1 MAEKIVNV
9 KFFMENLQIL
19 EELNNLISSLEGFHV
34 QKSSDRTPCDILI
47 IETGGNPHQDLQKIA
62 SAEKSAAAKEIFLT
76 SPHFE
81 PDFMIQAFRLGVK
94 EFFIQPINKEDVEKA
109 LLKFCNSQEI
119 IALNSKNI
127 KRGKIINVIGS
138 KGGIGTTTVAV
149 NLAVSLIES
158 KESPSVALMD
168 MNLLFGEIPI
178 FLNLKT
184 PFNWGEM
191 VRNISRADATYLMSV
206 LAKHSSGIHVLPSP
220 SGIDF
225 NDLAT
230 PEIIQNILELMAQ
243 VFDFIII
250 DGGQSLDD
258 VSLKILELSDYVLV
272 VAILTLPCLT
282 NLRKLLWTFDR
293 LGFPKSENVRVL
305 VNRYHKNSLISLK
318 EAEKTLG
325 QKIYS
330 LVYNDY
336 QTTMS
341 AINQGKTLSAI
352 NSRAEITK
360 NFKELASKLLELE
373 KESQGGKLSH

>member
-1 MAEKIVNV
+1 MAEKNVNV
-9 KFFMENLQIL
+9 KFFIENLQIL
-19 EELNNLISSLEGFHV
+19 EELNNVVSSLQGFYV

-47 IETGGNPHQDLQKIA
+47 METGGGNPNQDLQKIA
-62 SAEKSAAAKEIFLT
+62 SAKKSAAAKEIFLT
-76 SPHFE
+76 SSQFE
-81 PDFMIQAFRLGVK
+81 SDLMIQAIRLGIK

-109 LLKFCNSQEI
+109 LLKFRDSQEI
-119 IALNSKNI
+119 NVLSSKNI

-158 KESPSVALMD
+158 KESHSVALMD

-220 SGIDF
+220 SEIDS
-225 NDLAT
+225 NEVAT

-258 VSLKILELSDYVLV
+258 VSLKILELSDYVCV

-282 NLRKLLWTFDR
+282 NLRKLLWTFNR

-305 VNRYHKNSLISLK
+305 INRYHKNSLISLK
-318 EAEKTLG
+318 EAEKSLG

-360 NFKELASKLLELE
+360 NFRELASKLLELE
-373 KESQGGKLSH
+373 KGS

>member
-1 MAEKIVNV
+1 MSEKNVNV
-9 KFFMENLQIL
+9 KFFIENLQIL
-19 EELNNLISSLEGFHV
+19 EELNNVVSSLQGFYV

-47 IETGGNPHQDLQKIA
+47 IETGGNPPQDLQIIA
-62 SAEKSAAAKEIFLT
+62 SAEKSTGAKEIFLT

-81 PDFMIQAFRLGVK
+81 SDFMIRAIRLGVK

-109 LLKFCNSQEI
+109 LLKFRKSQEI
-119 IALNSKNI
+119 IVPNSKNI

-158 KESPSVALMD
+158 KESLSVALMD

-178 FLNLKT
+178 FLNLKA

-220 SGIDF
+220 SGIDS

-258 VSLKILELSDYVLV
+258 VSLKILELSDYVFV

-282 NLRKLLWTFDR
+282 NLRKLLWTFNR

-305 VNRYHKNSLISLK
+305 INRYHKNSLISLK

-373 KESQGGKLSH
+373 KGS

>member
-9 KFFMENLQIL
+9 KFFIENLKIF
-19 EELNNLISSLEGFHV
+19 EELNALVSSLEGFHV

-47 IETGGNPHQDLQKIA
+47 IETGGNPPQDLQIIA
-62 SAEKSAAAKEIFLT
+62 SAEKSTGAKEIFLT

-81 PDFMIQAFRLGVK
+81 SDFMIRAIRLGVK

-109 LLKFCNSQEI
+109 LLKFRKSQEI
-119 IALNSKNI
+119 IVPNSKNI

-158 KESPSVALMD
+158 KESLSVALMD

-178 FLNLKT
+178 FLNLKA

-220 SGIDF
+220 SGIDS

-258 VSLKILELSDYVLV
+258 VSLKILELSDYVFV

-282 NLRKLLWTFDR
+282 NLRKLLWTFNR

-305 VNRYHKNSLISLK
+305 MNRYHKNSLISLK
-318 EAEKTLG
+318 EAEKSIG

-330 LVYNDY
+330 LIENDY

>member
-9 KFFMENLQIL
+9 KFFIENLQIL
-19 EELNNLISSLEGFHV
+19 EELNNVVSSLQGFYV
-34 QKSSDRTPCDILI
+34 QKSSDRTPCDLLF
-47 IETGGNPHQDLQKIA
+47 IETGSGNPNQDLQKIA
-62 SAEKSAAAKEIFLT
+62 SADKSAAAKEIFLT
-76 SPHFE
+76 ASHFE
-81 PDFMIQAFRLGVK
+81 SDFMIQAIRLGVK

-109 LLKFCNSQEI
+109 LLKFRDSQEI
-119 IALNSKNI
+119 VVPNAKNI

-158 KESPSVALMD
+158 KESHSVALMD

-220 SGIDF
+220 SEIDS
-225 NDLAT
+225 NEVAT

-250 DGGQSLDD
+250 DGGQS
-258 VSLKILELSDYVLV
+258 
-272 VAILTLPCLT
+272 
-282 NLRKLLWTFDR
+282 
-293 LGFPKSENVRVL
+293 
-305 VNRYHKNSLISLK
+305 
-318 EAEKTLG
+318 
-325 QKIYS
+325 
-330 LVYNDY
+330 
-336 QTTMS
+336 
-341 AINQGKTLSAI
+341 
-352 NSRAEITK
+352 
-360 NFKELASKLLELE
+360 
-373 KESQGGKLSH
+373 

>member
-9 KFFMENLQIL
+9 KFFIENLKIF
-19 EELNNLISSLEGFHV
+19 EELNNLVSSLEGFHV

-47 IETGGNPHQDLQKIA
+47 IETGGNPPQDLQIIA
-62 SAEKSAAAKEIFLT
+62 SAEKSTGAKEIFLT

-81 PDFMIQAFRLGVK
+81 SDFMIRAIRLGVK

-109 LLKFCNSQEI
+109 LLKFRKSQEI
-119 IALNSKNI
+119 IVPNSKNI

-158 KESPSVALMD
+158 KESLSVALMD

-178 FLNLKT
+178 FLNLKA

-220 SGIDF
+220 SGIDS

-258 VSLKILELSDYVLV
+258 VSLKILELSDYVFV

-282 NLRKLLWTFDR
+282 NLRKLLWTFNR

-305 VNRYHKNSLISLK
+305 MNRYHKNSLISLK